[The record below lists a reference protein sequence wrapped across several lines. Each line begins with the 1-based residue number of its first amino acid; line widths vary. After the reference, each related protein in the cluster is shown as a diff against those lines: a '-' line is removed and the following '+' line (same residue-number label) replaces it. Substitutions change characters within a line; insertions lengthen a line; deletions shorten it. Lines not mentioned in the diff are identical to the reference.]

1 MDNYAINVIN
11 SIRKTPDNSVY
22 YTNLL
27 YSRRDPSLFHG
38 HINNFLS
45 LFMNDLSNKTITL
58 IDEYNTF
65 YKEWTKKQI
74 LQQMANEYDANQIQ
88 DLLGNS
94 FNITFNL
101 DSLTDQL
108 KSNAIK
114 KKGPSKKKR
123 LK

>member
-114 KKGPSKKKR
+114 KKDQVKKSD
-123 LK
+123 